1 MGWRKLKVP
10 FFDLGSFIQDR
21 KTGVLEAIERVLDGG
36 IYVGGEEVLSF
47 EKAFASSVGSKHCVS
62 VGNGLDALRLIL
74 ESHNIGPGDEVIVPG
89 FTFYATWLA
98 VMQTGASPVAVDVN
112 LEDASINPALIKDAI
127 TSKTRAIIVVHLFG
141 ISADNLAVG
150 KVAKDYGLLVFED
163 AAQAHAGTTNAG
175 PVGSSGDAAAFSF
188 YPTKNLGALGDGGAI
203 TTNNVEV
210 AARIMSLRSY
220 GVGKTKYEHLE
231 AGWNSR
237 LDTIQAAVLSL
248 FLRDLSVVT
257 DFRRSIATQYEA
269 ALSSAD
275 LEIVR
280 SNAHETNVFHHFVVR
295 TANREQLR
303 QGLLNSGVG
312 SDLHYPYYFNSISP
326 VRQFLHQRSL
336 PSPPLPNAEKLASS
350 VVSLPIGP
358 WMSGAQVTRVA
369 GVLSGLGLGGNR
381 FLDSSSS

>member
-1 MGWRKLKVP
+1 LKVP

-21 KTGVLEAIERVLDGG
+21 KTDVLEVIERVLDGG

-47 EKAFASSVGSKHCVS
+47 EKAFASSVESKHCVS

-112 LEDASINPALIKDAI
+112 LEDASINPALLKNAI

-141 ISADNLAVG
+141 ISADMLAVG

-163 AAQAHAGTTNAG
+163 AAQAHSGKTNAG

-203 TTNNVEV
+203 TTNNAEV
-210 AARIMSLRSY
+210 AARMMSLRSY
-220 GVGKTKYEHLE
+220 GVGKTKYEHVE

-248 FLRDLSVVT
+248 FLRDLSEVT
-257 DFRRSIATQYEA
+257 DFRRSIATRYEE
-269 ALSSAD
+269 ALSSTD
-275 LEIVR
+275 LEIVG
-280 SNAHETNVFHHFVVR
+280 SNGRETNVFHHFVVR
-295 TANREQLR
+295 TANREELR
-303 QGLLNSGVG
+303 QDLLTSGVG
-312 SDLHYPYYFNSISP
+312 TDLHYPYYFNSISP
-326 VRQFLHQRSL
+326 VRQFLHERGL

-358 WMSGAQVTRVA
+358 WMSGEQVTQVA